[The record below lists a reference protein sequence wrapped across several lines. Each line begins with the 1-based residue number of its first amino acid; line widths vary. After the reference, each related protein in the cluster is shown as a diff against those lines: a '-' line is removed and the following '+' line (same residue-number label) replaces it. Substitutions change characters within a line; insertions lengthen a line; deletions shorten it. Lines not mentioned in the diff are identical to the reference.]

1 MKGGREREKQ
11 QQKQEME
18 CGVLSALLPKLALLC
33 MCAKLLQSCPILC
46 DPMTIS
52 RQAPLSIG
60 FSRQEYWSGLP
71 CPPPEDLPD
80 PEIEPESLM
89 SPTLAGRFFYTSATW
104 HQVIIPFLFDMV
116 FVANGTPLQ
125 YFCLEN
131 PMDKGA
137 W

>member
-1 MKGGREREKQ
+1 MSNSTLR
-11 QQKQEME
+11 
-18 CGVLSALLPKLALLC
+18 ALAL
-33 MCAKLLQSCPILC
+33 QV
-46 DPMTIS
+46 
-52 RQAPLSIG
+52 PLSMG
-60 FSRQEYWSGLP
+60 FPRQQYWSGLP

-89 SPTLAGRFFYTSATW
+89 SPTLAGRFFNTSATW